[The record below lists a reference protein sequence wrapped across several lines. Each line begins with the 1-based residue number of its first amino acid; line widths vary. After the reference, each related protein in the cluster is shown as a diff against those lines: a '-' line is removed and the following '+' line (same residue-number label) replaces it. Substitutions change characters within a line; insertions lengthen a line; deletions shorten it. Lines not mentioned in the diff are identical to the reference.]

1 MNNSNRHSASFRD
14 PSGFVYKKDGIV
26 YRFVSTTYQNDFELL
41 HSSGLYKELVQKHLI
56 IPFETVSEKH
66 FNSPDWLATL
76 KPQQVSFLSYAN
88 EWCFEQLKEAAL
100 TTLAVC
106 RTALSKGMILKDA
119 THFNIQFINGKAVHI
134 DSLSFEKY
142 NEGESWVAYRQFC
155 ECFLNPLLLA
165 AYCKLEVH
173 KLMQAYADGV
183 PASITSSLLPFSTRL
198 NTAILLHVHLQA
210 KMAKGKAAA
219 QKQTKKLSFQDVLN
233 ILQHLESCI
242 QKLHL
247 KESSSTWNNYY
258 DETIISNNYL
268 VAKKKLVKEW
278 LEELKYE
285 SVADFGANEGE
296 FSKLCSTG
304 ALVVATDFDSNC
316 IERFY
321 KSIKQNKIT
330 NILPLVLDLTQPT
343 PATGW
348 NNAEQISFLNRN
360 KFDLGLALALVHHLA
375 IGKNVPMLMI
385 AELLSNCCKTL
396 VIEFVPKDD
405 PKVQEMLSTRKD
417 IFTNYSK
424 EGFELAFSEYF
435 SFIKQETIPHSNRTL
450 YLLQKI

>member
-1 MNNSNRHSASFRD
+1 MNNSNRHPASFRD

-26 YRFVSTTYQNDFELL
+26 YRFVSTTYKNDFELL
-41 HSSGLYKELVQKHLI
+41 HTSGLYKELVQKQLI
-56 IPFETVSEKH
+56 LPFETVSETH
-66 FNSPDWLATL
+66 FNSADWLATL
-76 KPQQVSFLSYAN
+76 KPQQVPFLSYAN
-88 EWCFEQLKEAAL
+88 EWSFEHLKDAAL

-106 RTALSKGMILKDA
+106 RKALSKGMILKDA
-119 THFNIQFINGKAVHI
+119 THYNIQFINGKAVHI

-142 NEGESWVAYRQFC
+142 IDGESWIAYRQFC

-173 KLMQAYADGV
+173 KLMHAYADGV
-183 PASITSSLLPFSTRL
+183 PASLTSSLLPYSTRL

-210 KMAKGKAAA
+210 KMAKGKASA
-219 QKQTKKLSFQDVLN
+219 QQQTKKISSRDVFN
-233 ILQHLESCI
+233 ILQHLEGCI
-242 QKLHL
+242 QKLQL

-258 DETIISNNYL
+258 DETIISKNYL
-268 VAKKKLVKEW
+268 EAKKKLVKEW

-296 FSKLCSTG
+296 FSKLCNTD
-304 ALVVATDFDSNC
+304 ALVVATDFDNNC
-316 IERFY
+316 IESFY

-348 NNAEQISFLNRN
+348 NNAEQISFLNRY

-375 IGKNVPMLMI
+375 IGKNVPLTMI
-385 AELLSNCCKTL
+385 AELLRNCCKTL
-396 VIEFVPKDD
+396 IIEFVPKDD
-405 PKVQEMLSTRKD
+405 PKVQEMLSARKD
-417 IFTNYSK
+417 IFNKYSK
-424 EGFELAFSEYF
+424 EDFELAFSEYF
-435 SFIKQETIPHSNRTL
+435 SIIKKATIPHSNRTL
-450 YLLQKI
+450 YLMQKI